1 LRQGPCR
8 SCRRDPR
15 ARSRAAVEFL
25 HGAAL
30 HLSILALRPL
40 GSLQPCRSAE
50 ICAIGSAEPVVV
62 GCGQGGKDRKAIL
75 SRRPHEMRLSRRQA
89 LGLGI
94 GALTAR
100 WLRLPAAAA
109 AEEAG
114 VESHGISSFGDLKY
128 PADFQRFD
136 YVNPDAPKGGLF
148 STIPSVRAYN
158 Q

>member
-1 LRQGPCR
+1 
-8 SCRRDPR
+8 
-15 ARSRAAVEFL
+15 
-25 HGAAL
+25 
-30 HLSILALRPL
+30 
-40 GSLQPCRSAE
+40 
-50 ICAIGSAEPVVV
+50 
-62 GCGQGGKDRKAIL
+62 
-75 SRRPHEMRLSRRQA
+75 MRLSRRHA

-94 GALTAR
+94 GALTAP

-158 Q
+158 QSFFTFNSLNA